1 MALNSGGVHTT
12 CLLLF
17 STSDFSFLMSF
28 YGDYL
33 LILVINKNKIFIF
46 NQKTNNYW
54 ETDSFSEFLVS
65 LIKEFE
71 NRLKEFQG

>member
-1 MALNSGGVHTT
+1 
-12 CLLLF
+12 
-17 STSDFSFLMSF
+17 MSF